1 LEKAIMGKRLS
12 LSLVLLFIAVS
23 CSWGQERSSEFY
35 EKCNAKLNSYRSF
48 SEFDVFYTVGFGDY
62 PADRGGITFSLG
74 KQIKD
79 EFSCG
84 LLAGLEW
91 YAQHDKE
98 RSFIDS
104 NMLVPIGIN
113 MKRYFV
119 SNPRLIPHISLDAG
133 YSIPSQNGGF
143 FVIPAVGLGI
153 GNFKFQVGY
162 SVQNFMDRTVT
173 DSERGVLT
181 AVQIK
186 AGIFF

>member
-1 LEKAIMGKRLS
+1 MGKRWSFL
-12 LSLVLLFIAVS
+12 LVLLFVAVT
-23 CSWGQERSSEFY
+23 CSWGQEKTPEFY
-35 EKCNAKLNSYRSF
+35 ANSIEKLNSFRSF
-48 SEFDVFYTVGFGDY
+48 SEFDVFYTAGFGDY
-62 PADRGGITFSLG
+62 PANRGGITFSLG

-84 LLAGLEW
+84 LLFGLEW

-98 RSFIDS
+98 RSFVDS

-143 FVIPAVGLGI
+143 FVVPAVGLGV
-153 GNFKFQVGY
+153 GNFKFQVGF

-173 DSERGVLT
+173 GSERGVLT
-181 AVQIK
+181 AIQMK
-186 AGIFF
+186 AGMFF